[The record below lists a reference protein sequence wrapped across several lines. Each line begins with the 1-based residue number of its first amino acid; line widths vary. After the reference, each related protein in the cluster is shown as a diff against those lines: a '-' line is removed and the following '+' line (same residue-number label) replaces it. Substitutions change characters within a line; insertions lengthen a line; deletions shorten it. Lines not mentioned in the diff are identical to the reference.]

1 MFDFLAF
8 PGRQPRP
15 RQRGITHVID
25 KGLGL
30 RQVQD
35 LLETSADFIDIV
47 KLGWGT
53 GYVTANLSDKLAAYR
68 AASVPVCFGG
78 TLLEV
83 VLAQRKFD
91 EFRRMLSHLG
101 ISHVEVSSGVLE
113 MPLEEKCGYIRELAR
128 EFVVLSEV
136 GSKDVD
142 AVVAPFRW
150 VEEVQAELQAG
161 AWKVIGE
168 ARESGTVGLF
178 RSTGEVRSG
187 LVDELLANI
196 DPNDMIFEAPRKPQQ
211 VWFIKQLGAEVNLGN
226 IAPEEV
232 IPLETLR
239 LGLRGDTLRLFHLN
253 GWQQPERPV
262 STLGTALAP

>member
-1 MFDFLAF
+1 MLDLLTL
-8 PGRQPRP
+8 PPRDPKP
-15 RQRGITHVID
+15 RNRGITHVID

-35 LLETSADFIDIV
+35 LLETCAEFIDIL

-53 GYVTANLSDKLAAYR
+53 GYVTANLTDKLATYK
-68 AASVPVCFGG
+68 AAGISVCFGG

-83 VLAQRKFD
+83 ALAQGKLD
-91 EFRRMLSHLG
+91 GFRRMLDRLG
-101 ISHVEVSSGVLE
+101 IGHVEVSTGVIDL
-113 MPLEEKCGYIRELAR
+113 PLDEKCEIIRTLAR
-128 EFVVLSEV
+128 DFAVLSEV

-150 VEEVQAELQAG
+150 VEEIQAELEAG

-178 RSTGEVRSG
+178 RATGEVRSG
-187 LVDELLANI
+187 LIDELLASI
-196 DPNDMIFEAPRKPQQ
+196 DPDDLIFEAPRKPQQ
-211 VWFIKQLGAEVNLGN
+211 VWFIQQLGSQVNLGN

-239 LGLRGDTLRLFHLN
+239 LGLRGDTLRLFHVD
-253 GWQQPERPV
+253 GWQKPAAPL
-262 STLGTALAP
+262 STQQTAVTP